1 MRVILLKKQTGKEFI
16 KEMEKTYGSI
26 IELEKKL
33 KRTNN
38 MIYYVD
44 LEAWKYHLNH
54 LYEIINR
61 SETIITDKLKIN
73 ETDLELLSMIKTE
86 QPESIR
92 ELARLINKD
101 ISTVQ
106 PKVKK
111 LAENGLIELKQ
122 ENKNRL
128 VPYLNYDEITVSI

>member
-16 KEMEKTYGSI
+16 KEMVKTYGSI
-26 IELEKKL
+26 IELEKRL

-54 LYEIINR
+54 LDEIINR
-61 SETIITDKLKIN
+61 SKTIITDKLKIN
-73 ETDLELLSMIKTE
+73 ETDLELLIMIKTE

-122 ENKNRL
+122 GNKNRL